1 MVLAITGG
9 IGSGKSTVSKLFEK
23 RGCLLYISD
32 VEAKR
37 LMVEDPY
44 LRSQI
49 ADLLGSE
56 SYLNNGELN
65 RKHISNLVFRDK
77 SLLQALNNIVH
88 PAVHKDFLEY
98 KTRYQENVVIYES
111 ALILSSLKR
120 DYYDKLIGVVA
131 PIEVRINRVQLRDGL
146 TRKEVETRM
155 QNQVQ
160 DSLIRQSADFLI
172 ENIEFEKLSEQ
183 VDRILEILKIKNS

>member
-9 IGSGKSTVSKLFEK
+9 IGSGKSTVSKLFEQ

-37 LMVEDPY
+37 LMVEDPEV
-44 LRSQI
+44 RNKI
-49 ADLLGSE
+49 VDLLGSA
-56 SYLNNGELN
+56 SYLKNGDLHKE
-65 RKHISNLVFRDK
+65 HISNLVFRDK

-88 PAVHKDFLEY
+88 PAVHRDFLEF
-98 KTRYQENVVIYES
+98 KTIHQEDVVIYES
-111 ALILSSLKR
+111 ALILSSSKR

-131 PIEVRINRVQLRDGL
+131 PIEVRINRVQLRDGVS
-146 TRKEVETRM
+146 RKEVEARM
-155 QNQVQ
+155 QHQVE

-172 ENIEFEKLSEQ
+172 ENIELEELPVH
-183 VDRILEILKIKNS
+183 VDRILEILKN